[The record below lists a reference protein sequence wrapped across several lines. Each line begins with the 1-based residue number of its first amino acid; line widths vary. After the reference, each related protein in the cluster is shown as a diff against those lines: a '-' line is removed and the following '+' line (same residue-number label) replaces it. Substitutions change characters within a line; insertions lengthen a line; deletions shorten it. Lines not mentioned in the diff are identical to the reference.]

1 MHNMTNLANFYNG
14 ATPEGIDLLINIG
27 SYTLDKNF
35 SKFVEARSKYI
46 LLNQLLFVKKDN
58 FEDIQDSQ
66 IVIDNIK
73 QKIKTAK
80 KQFPGL
86 RDENLKKEFNTRV
99 INCRLSLENIR
110 FLIETFK
117 DSNRL
122 DEYMNREKTYS
133 KNSKLNISRK
143 HMNYLLSTKQELMK
157 RLGVKEED
165 FEINFDNKSF
175 VRMIK

>member
-1 MHNMTNLANFYNG
+1 M
-14 ATPEGIDLLINIG
+14 
-27 SYTLDKNF
+27 
-35 SKFVEARSKYI
+35 
-46 LLNQLLFVKKDN
+46 
-58 FEDIQDSQ
+58 
-66 IVIDNIK
+66 
-73 QKIKTAK
+73 
-80 KQFPGL
+80 
-86 RDENLKKEFNTRV
+86 
-99 INCRLSLENIR
+99 ENIR

-143 HMNYLLSTKQELMK
+143 HMKYLLSTKQELMK

-165 FEINFDNKSF
+165 FEINFDSESF